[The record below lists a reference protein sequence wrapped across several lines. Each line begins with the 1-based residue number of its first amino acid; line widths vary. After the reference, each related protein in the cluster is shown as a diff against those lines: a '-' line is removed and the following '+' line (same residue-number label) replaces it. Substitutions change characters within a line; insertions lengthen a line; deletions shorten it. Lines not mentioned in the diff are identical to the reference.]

1 MAEVWKQWEGK
12 SVEGKYPLRQ
22 YLGSSERGIVFLT
35 EFGELE
41 PRKAAIKLVVADSAS
56 LEQQPSNW
64 KLASQLSHPN
74 LLKIFDSGR
83 CKLEGNDLLY
93 VVTEYAEEDLS
104 QILPQRALTPE
115 ETREMLNP
123 VLDALEYLHG
133 KGFVHA
139 RVKPANILAKGDQLK
154 LSSDAVV
161 QKGMAPVG
169 WRKAGKYDAPEAAG
183 GEWTTASDMWSLG
196 VTLVEVL
203 TQKLPNR
210 QPGAN
215 GEPIVPS
222 TLPAPFLEIARGCLR
237 LEPRRRFS
245 VGDVAERLNPSVPRA
260 RAATAAAGAPSSID
274 PLSVPLSP
282 LPPRPGS
289 SLPPPTRPIPSL
301 QSAPVQQQPVQ
312 APRRKS
318 RFTVPLIVG
327 ALALAAILVVPRLTN
342 RPEVGQLPSIKAEK
356 PTAPPAT
363 PPAVEPESSA
373 TSKAKSP
380 PEQKPVPAE
389 SASATPAPAP
399 ESAKPK
405 AEESVKTASE
415 KEKSPPSEVSNPEP
429 DVSEEPAKANAPGL
443 VHVRGEVLD
452 QVLPD
457 VSDKARATIQGR
469 VRVTVRVHVDPSGSV
484 AGADLDSPGPSRYFA
499 DLALQAARKWAFTPP
514 ETDGRSVAS
523 EWLLRFEFTQKDT
536 KVTPSQTAP

>member
-35 EFGELE
+35 EFGERE
-41 PRKAAIKLVVADSAS
+41 PQKAAIKLVVADSAS
-56 LEQQPSNW
+56 LEQQPSSW

-104 QILPQRALTPE
+104 QIIPQRALTPE
-115 ETREMLNP
+115 EAREMLNP

-133 KGFVHA
+133 KELVHG
-139 RVKPANILAKGDQLK
+139 RIKPANILAKGDQLK
-154 LSSDAVV
+154 LSSDGVV

-169 WRKAGKYDAPEAAG
+169 WRKAGKYDAPEAAR
-183 GEWTTASDMWSLG
+183 GEWMTAADMWSLG

-203 TQKLPNR
+203 TQRLPER

-215 GEPIVPS
+215 SEPIVPS

-237 LEPRRRFS
+237 LEPRRRFG
-245 VGDVAERLNPSVPRA
+245 VGEVAERLNPSVPRA
-260 RAATAAAGAPSSID
+260 RAAAAAAASSID

-289 SLPPPTRPIPSL
+289 SLPLPARPTPSL
-301 QSAPVQQQPVQ
+301 QSAPVQQQPAQ
-312 APRRKS
+312 APRHKS

-327 ALALAAILVVPRLTN
+327 ALALAAILVVPRLLTN
-342 RPEVGQLPSIKAEK
+342 RSEVEHTPPVTAEK
-356 PTAPPAT
+356 PPAPPAT
-363 PPAVEPESSA
+363 EPTVDPKSTTA
-373 TSKAKSP
+373 SKAKSP
-380 PEQKPVPAE
+380 PEQKPIPSE
-389 SASATPAPAP
+389 SASATPTPAP

-405 AEESVKTASE
+405 AQESVKTASE
-415 KEKSPPSEVSNPEP
+415 KEKTPPSDVSSPEP
-429 DVSEEPAKANAPGL
+429 AVSEELPKTNTPGL
-443 VHVRGEVLD
+443 AQVKGEVLD

-457 VSDKARATIQGR
+457 VSEKAKATIQGR

-499 DLALQAARKWAFTPP
+499 DLALQAARKWAFSSP
-514 ETDGRSVAS
+514 EVDGHSVPS